1 MLRGAEQQDIAV
13 LKAAR
18 TALEQLVTLARA
30 ERALAPAPDELAALL
45 HDLDVF
51 VGTRP
56 GPGLVTVAEPL
67 ALRARRVRILFACG
81 LQEGVFPAAPRTE
94 PFFGDVE
101 REQIA
106 EASGL
111 RLRRRDDLGAERYL
125 FYAAVSRP
133 EERLY
138 LSWHE
143 AGDDGDLRVRSFFV
157 SDVCDLFG
165 PELEA
170 GKRTRSLGEVGFVA
184 RQNASATAWLPM
196 DNGTPAWPPITLT
209 TGSRAQAQAA
219 WRRGGPGCGS
229 VIRRPGRRPAAARRT
244 ARSGTCRPPRRRAS
258 PGRW

>member
-1 MLRGAEQQDIAV
+1 M
-13 LKAAR
+13 
-18 TALEQLVTLARA
+18 
-30 ERALAPAPDELAALL
+30 
-45 HDLDVF
+45 F
-51 VGTRP
+51 VGTPP

-67 ALRARRVRILFACG
+67 ALRARRVRILFVCG

-143 AGDDGDLRVRSFFV
+143 AGDDGEQRVRSFFV

-165 PELEA
+165 RELEQ
-170 GKRTRSLGEVGFVA
+170 RRRIRSLGQVGWPEGGAPSERERLRGAAAERA
-184 RQNASATAWLPM
+184 RRGARRRSRRCATSSSSPACATA
-196 DNGTPAWPPITLT
+196 
-209 TGSRAQAQAA
+209 
-219 WRRGGPGCGS
+219 RRG
-229 VIRRPGRRPAAARRT
+229 
-244 ARSGTCRPPRRRAS
+244 RRRAS
-258 PGRW
+258 SCGRAAR